1 MNLKVTGLFSDSR
14 PGNGIPLVCL
24 TFKGADQGRVLVE
37 QSQIAASWQV
47 FVHVTQET
55 PQKWSLD
62 FGFGAFLECFLY

>member
-14 PGNGIPLVCL
+14 LGNGIPLVCL

-47 FVHVTQET
+47 FVHVIQET
-55 PQKWSLD
+55 PQK
-62 FGFGAFLECFLY
+62 